1 MEEARREAQDLCLRS
16 TNTGSIRQRHQ
27 VCPPFVVMGIR
38 VSRRPFLPE
47 YGLATPI
54 TALRA

>member
-1 MEEARREAQDLCLRS
+1 MEEARREAQDLCLRC

-27 VCPPFVVMGIR
+27 VCPPFVLMR
-38 VSRRPFLPE
+38 VQMSRRPFPPE